1 MFFLTFKTFY
11 AFRLEL
17 LFFFTLKRV
26 KKLMHV
32 RKFWFNFIEL
42 NPTVFLPFSKKPF
55 INYDSEEYFEAT
67 LTEKNI
73 LRRFWR
79 CFEL

>member
-1 MFFLTFKTFY
+1 
-11 AFRLEL
+11 
-17 LFFFTLKRV
+17 
-26 KKLMHV
+26 MHV

-67 LTEKNI
+67 LTEKIFLENFGG
-73 LRRFWR
+73 LLSFDS
-79 CFEL
+79 FENVV